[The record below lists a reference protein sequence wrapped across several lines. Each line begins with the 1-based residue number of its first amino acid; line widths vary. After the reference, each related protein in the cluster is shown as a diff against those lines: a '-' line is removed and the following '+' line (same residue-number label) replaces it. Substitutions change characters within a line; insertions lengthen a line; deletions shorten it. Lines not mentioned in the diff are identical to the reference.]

1 MSLTALPAWRRALSV
16 PAIVALALLLA
27 ACVTTTAGR
36 TTSAPSGTDAA
47 QYNLS
52 LGVGY
57 LRQGNL
63 QAAKDKLERAI
74 EQDPGLA
81 TAHSALG
88 LVYERLED
96 LDGAEQQ
103 YRRAAQ
109 LAPDDPDVQNALGV
123 FLCSKRGK
131 SAEALKVFDRALA
144 IPLSRK
150 NVNRAVL
157 YTNAGTCA
165 KYTDLPRAEAYLRR
179 ALAENPDYADA
190 LLQLAEVTL
199 ASGNGLA
206 ARAFL
211 ERNLAAA
218 GPTPAGLLLGYR
230 IESQLGDATAAARY
244 AERLRGEFPT
254 AAEIPILDGLRAGRP
269 AP

>member
-1 MSLTALPAWRRALSV
+1 MSRVASPTLRRLLPGSAVL
-16 PAIVALALLLA
+16 ALALLLA
-27 ACVTTTAGR
+27 ACVTTTSGR
-36 TTSAPSGTDAA
+36 VTSSPSGADAA
-47 QYNLS
+47 QYNLQ

-63 QAAKDKLERAI
+63 EAAKDRLERAI

-96 LDGAEQQ
+96 LDGAERQ
-103 YRRAAQ
+103 YRRAAT
-109 LAPDDPDVQNALGV
+109 LAPDDPDAQNALGV

-131 SAEALKVFDRALA
+131 PAEALRVFDRAIA

-157 YTNAGTCA
+157 LTNAGTCA

-179 ALAENPDYADA
+179 ALAEDPKYADA

-199 ASGNGLA
+199 ATDSGLA

-211 ERNLAAA
+211 ERNLAVA
-218 GPTPAGLLLGYR
+218 GPSPGALLLGYR
-230 IESQLGDATAAARY
+230 IESRLGDAAAASAY
-244 AERLRGEFPT
+244 AERLRREFPT
-254 AAEIPILDGLRAGRP
+254 ATEIRILDALVAGWP
-269 AP
+269 VP

>member
-1 MSLTALPAWRRALSV
+1 MIRASLLVSRRATGLTAV
-16 PAIVALALLLA
+16 VVLALVLA
-27 ACVTTTAGR
+27 ACVTITAGR
-36 TTSAPSGTDAA
+36 TTSAPSSTDAA

-57 LRQGNL
+57 LRQGNF

-103 YRRAAQ
+103 YRRAVT

-123 FLCSKRGK
+123 FLCSKRGRT
-131 SAEALKVFDRALA
+131 AEALKVFDRALA

-179 ALAENPDYADA
+179 ALAENPDFPDA

-199 ASGNGLA
+199 AGGNGLA

-230 IESQLGDATAAARY
+230 IESQLGDAAAAGRY
-244 AERLRGEFPT
+244 AERLRVEFPT
-254 AAEIPILDGLRAGRP
+254 AAEIPILDSLRAGRP
-269 AP
+269 VP

>member
-1 MSLTALPAWRRALSV
+1 MIPAAS
-16 PAIVALALLLA
+16 PAVALLPLVLSLALVLA
-27 ACVTTTAGR
+27 ACVTTTSGQAP
-36 TTSAPSGTDAA
+36 SAPSGTDAA

-63 QAAKDKLERAI
+63 EAAKDKLERAI
-74 EQDPGLA
+74 AQDGGLA

-123 FLCSKRGK
+123 FLCSQRGK
-131 SAEALKVFDRALA
+131 TAAALRVFDRALA

-179 ALAENPDYADA
+179 AIAEDPAYSDA

-199 ASGNGLA
+199 AAGNGLA

-211 ERNLAAA
+211 ERHLAAA

-230 IESQLGDATAAARY
+230 VESQLGDGAAAARY
-244 AERLRGEFPT
+244 AGQLRGGFPT
-254 AAEIPILDGLRAGRP
+254 AAEIPVLDGLRAGRP
-269 AP
+269 VP